1 MWQPLLNEV
10 RAAQATLDL
19 NIRTWSEGYD
29 ETGGKVFCGKGC
41 SGCCNLAVN
50 TTFTEALRIARILAE
65 PAAARIRAHARRLLE
80 RVGTAGDLK
89 SFLRLHRQ
97 EIGSCPLLREDGACG
112 VYEERPLACRSL
124 IATRESRWCGLDFA
138 TLAPAEK
145 EEFITGLDRNVVA
158 FPMHYAAAP
167 QELAQ
172 ELEARACQRM
182 AARFGFYLYGNLPFL
197 IFLERRYR
205 LSTVVEKGYDA
216 TVSLLERKGADNP
229 FLVMV
234 GRGGA

>member
-1 MWQPLLNEV
+1 MWQPLLNDI
-10 RAAQATLDL
+10 RDAQATLDL
-19 NIRTWSEGYD
+19 GIRTWIDGY
-29 ETGGKVFCGKGC
+29 EESGGKVFCGKGC

-65 PAAARIRAHARRLLE
+65 PAAARVRKHASRLLE
-80 RVGTAGDLK
+80 RVGEAADLK

-97 EIGSCPLLREDGACG
+97 EIGSCPLLEEDGSCG
-112 VYEERPLACRSL
+112 VYAERPLSCRSL
-124 IATRESRWCGLDFA
+124 IATRESRWCSIDFA
-138 TLAPAEK
+138 TLPAEEK
-145 EEFITGLDRNVVA
+145 EAFVAGLDRNVVA

-172 ELEARACQRM
+172 ELEARVCQRM

-205 LSTVVEKGYDA
+205 LSSAVARGYDA
-216 TVSLLERKGADNP
+216 TVSLLDRKGANNP

-234 GRGGA
+234 GRGAS